1 LGRSCFFG
9 TSGYTKW
16 HALSI
21 SLLLLVYFALFPVYF
36 WHTASA
42 NPDVSGAM
50 LIVICGFHGCVFFFM
65 FLKIATFA
73 KTRDGKLPRPV
84 TADLRKIAKTLA
96 EYHGWHL
103 VVGTPKELIFHAPPP
118 LFHNRQCIRVA
129 HDHTRVTVEVHSF
142 LTKSQLSPF
151 TFFADN
157 ATRKKIHN
165 RPNLFQ

>member
-1 LGRSCFFG
+1 
-9 TSGYTKW
+9 
-16 HALSI
+16 
-21 SLLLLVYFALFPVYF
+21 LLLLVYFALFPVYF
-36 WHTASA
+36 WYTASA